1 MSQITEYY
9 TDSERGKDWI
19 TFAETVLQ
27 HIDDYTVPQYG
38 DKGKDLASKKDTR
51 WFVDQIEKYVERSR
65 TNARGPE
72 ETKRDLLKIA
82 HYAQLAY
89 DALEK

>member
-27 HIDDYTVPQYG
+27 HIDDYTVPQ
-38 DKGKDLASKKDTR
+38 
-51 WFVDQIEKYVERSR
+51 
-65 TNARGPE
+65 
-72 ETKRDLLKIA
+72 
-82 HYAQLAY
+82 
-89 DALEK
+89 